1 MDSRYRKHLTLQDR
15 YTIEEG
21 LNHGYT
27 LTRIA
32 EEVGK
37 DKTTISKE
45 IRKHRIGNSQQIGKT
60 NDCMNRFQCPIQ
72 HLCKDCLMDRDCCK
86 CRKEDCRKIC
96 PEYRS
101 DSCRY
106 THRAPYVCNGCSMV
120 YDCHRPHFYYRATS
134 AYSSYVE
141 QLKSSREG
149 IMLSKEQL
157 FELDCLLTPLLKQG
171 QSIAHI
177 YAMHKQEI
185 PCSMK
190 TLYNYIDMGIFTAR
204 NIDLPKKVKYKKRK
218 NRRKEPETD
227 YAYREGRTYKDF
239 LEYISANGE
248 TPVVELD
255 TVHGSKATGRV
266 MMTMLFRS
274 STLMLIFLLPDCTQK
289 SVRAVFDRLT
299 DSLGLEEFR
308 KCFPVILTD
317 NGSEFK
323 DPVSLEKTEGG
334 QTRTRIFY
342 CDPLASWQ
350 KARLEKNHEF
360 IRRVIPK
367 GQPLDSY
374 TQEDMTLLANHI
386 NSTARSS
393 LNNRTPYELAE
404 FINSEKLLKTQSL
417 ERIDPDRVILTPQL
431 FKHR

>member
-1 MDSRYRKHLTLQDR
+1 MDSRYQKHLTLQDR

-32 EEVGK
+32 QEVGK

-45 IRKHRIGNSQQIGKT
+45 IRKHRIGNSQRVGNV
-60 NDCMNRFQCPIQ
+60 NDCLNRFQCPIQ
-72 HLCKDCLMDRDCCK
+72 HLCRDCSVDKDCRR
-86 CRKEDCRKIC
+86 CRKEDCRNIC

-101 DSCRY
+101 ESCRY
-106 THRAPYVCNGCSMV
+106 IQRAPYVCNGCSMV
-120 YDCHRPHFYYRATS
+120 YDCHRPHFYYRASS

-141 QLKSSREG
+141 RLKSSREG
-149 IMLSKEQL
+149 ISLTREQL
-157 FELDCLLTPLLKQG
+157 FELDCLLTPLLRQG

-177 YAMHKQEI
+177 YAEHMNEI
-185 PCSMK
+185 PCSMR
-190 TLYNYIDMGIFTAR
+190 TLYNYIDMGILTVR
-204 NIDLPKKVKYKKRK
+204 NIDLPKKVRYKPRRP
-218 NRRKEPETD
+218 RRKEPEMD

-239 LEYISANGE
+239 LEYISANPE
-248 TPVVELD
+248 AVVVELD
-255 TVHGSKATGRV
+255 TVHGSKSRGGV
-266 MMTMLFRS
+266 MMTMLFRN
-274 STLMLIFLLPDCTQK
+274 STLMLILLLSDCTQK
-289 SVRAVFDRLT
+289 SVRAAFDMLT
-299 DSLGLEEFR
+299 DTLGLEEFR
-308 KCFPVILTD
+308 RCFPVILTD

-323 DPVSLEKTEGG
+323 DPNALEKTKDG
-334 QTRTRIFY
+334 QERTRVFY

-360 IRRVIPK
+360 IRRVLPK

-404 FINSEKLLKTQSL
+404 IVNSEKLL
-417 ERIDPDRVILTPQL
+417 RVLGLRKIESDQVTLTSRL
-431 FKHR
+431 LKHK

>member
-1 MDSRYRKHLTLQDR
+1 MDSRYQKHLTLQDR

-37 DKTTISKE
+37 DKSTISKE
-45 IRKHRIGNSQQIGKT
+45 IRKHRIGNSQRIGNV

-72 HLCKDCLMDRDCCK
+72 HLCKDCSVDRDCCR
-86 CRKEDCRKIC
+86 CRKTDCRKVC

-141 QLKSSREG
+141 RLKASREG
-149 IMLSKEQL
+149 ISLTREQL
-157 FELDCLLTPLLKQG
+157 YELDCLLTPLLKQG

-177 YAMHKQEI
+177 YAVHRNEI
-185 PCSMK
+185 PCSVK
-190 TLYNYIDMGIFTAR
+190 TLYNYIDMGILTAR
-204 NIDLPKKVKYKKRK
+204 NIDLPKKVKYKPRKRK
-218 NRRKEPETD
+218 RKEPEID
-227 YAYREGRTYKDF
+227 YACREGRTYKDF
-239 LEYISANGE
+239 LEYMEKNGE
-248 TPVVELD
+248 TNVVELD
-255 TVHGSKATGRV
+255 TVHGARAKGSV
-266 MMTMLFRS
+266 MMTMLLRNTS
-274 STLMLIFLLPDCTQK
+274 LMLIFLLPDCTQE
-289 SVRAVFDRLT
+289 SVKAVFDLLT
-299 DSLGLEEFR
+299 DRLGLEEFR

-323 DPVSLEKTEGG
+323 NPKSLERTDNG
-334 QTRTRIFY
+334 QERTRIFY

-350 KARLEKNHEF
+350 KAKLEKNHEY
-360 IRRVIPK
+360 IRRVLAK
-367 GQPLDSY
+367 GQSLEGY
-374 TQEDMTLLANHI
+374 TQKDMTLLANHI

-393 LNNRTPYELAE
+393 LNNRAPFELAE
-404 FINSEKLLKTQSL
+404 LLNSEKLLKVL
-417 ERIDPDRVILTPQL
+417 GLKKIEPDKVVLTPQL
-431 FKHR
+431 FRQR

>member
-1 MDSRYRKHLTLQDR
+1 
-15 YTIEEG
+15 
-21 LNHGYT
+21 
-27 LTRIA
+27 
-32 EEVGK
+32 
-37 DKTTISKE
+37 
-45 IRKHRIGNSQQIGKT
+45 
-60 NDCMNRFQCPIQ
+60 
-72 HLCKDCLMDRDCCK
+72 
-86 CRKEDCRKIC
+86 
-96 PEYRS
+96 
-101 DSCRY
+101 
-106 THRAPYVCNGCSMV
+106 
-120 YDCHRPHFYYRATS
+120 
-134 AYSSYVE
+134 
-141 QLKSSREG
+141 
-149 IMLSKEQL
+149 MLSKEQL

-177 YAMHKQEI
+177 YAMHKHEI

-218 NRRKEPETD
+218 SRRKEPETD

-367 GQPLDSY
+367 GQPLDPY